1 MTLLKVQG
9 LSKSFGGVQAARDVS
24 FEVEAGQLIALIG
37 PNGAGKSTTF
47 NMLGGQLIPDKGSIE
62 LDGKRIT
69 GLSPR
74 RIWRAGVGRTFQI
87 TATFASLTVAGN
99 VQAALMSAHRRLL
112 DPFTWAEG
120 LYRGEAVA
128 LATRV
133 GLESAIDR
141 PVGELAYGDLK
152 RVELALALAGKPRL
166 LLMDEPTA
174 GMAAHERAELM
185 AQVAELAKVENVG
198 VLFTEHDMDAVFTHA
213 DHVLVLHQGAVVAR
227 GTPEEIR
234 ADPHVRA
241 IYLGTAA

>member
-1 MTLLKVQG
+1 MGAQLRAAHPRAL
-9 LSKSFGGVQAARDVS
+9 QAA
-24 FEVEAGQLIALIG
+24 
-37 PNGAGKSTTF
+37 
-47 NMLGGQLIPDKGSIE
+47 
-62 LDGKRIT
+62 
-69 GLSPR
+69 
-74 RIWRAGVGRTFQI
+74 
-87 TATFASLTVAGN
+87 
-99 VQAALMSAHRRLL
+99 
-112 DPFTWAEG
+112 
-120 LYRGEAVA
+120 A
-128 LATRV
+128 LAKRV
-133 GLESAIDR
+133 GLERAIDR

-174 GMAAHERAELM
+174 GMAAHERAGLM